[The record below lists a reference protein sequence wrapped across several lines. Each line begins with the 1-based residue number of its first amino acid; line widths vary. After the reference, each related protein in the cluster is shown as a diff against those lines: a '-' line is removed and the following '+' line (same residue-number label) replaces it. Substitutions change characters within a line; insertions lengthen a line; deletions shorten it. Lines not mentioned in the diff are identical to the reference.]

1 MRSDFFA
8 ATSLFSRSLMI
19 HNIPHT
25 IEPLFNGYKITFPW
39 CKGDAI
45 IHSYSYGH
53 EEGLFETMGF
63 PWDGEDVTGGLT
75 RRELTN
81 RIVSLF
87 AG

>member
-8 ATSLFSRSLMI
+8 ATSLLSRALMMRG
-19 HNIPHT
+19 IPHT
-25 IEPLFNGYKITFPW
+25 IQPLFDGYKITFPW
-39 CKGDAI
+39 CEGDAI

-63 PWDGEDVTGGLT
+63 PWDRDDVTGNLP
-75 RRELTN
+75 RVELLHKIE
-81 RIVSLF
+81 IVF